1 MENYMCN
8 ENDLFNN
15 PMVESAKKAMDP
27 KHIEDLRIKG
37 ESMYKDIDFEN
48 GTIEHVL
55 EDSFFKLNEELKSGL
70 HPSYLEESELAI
82 LQDKLGDEWYKK
94 YGYVKDD
101 LNDIVT
107 IKK

>member
-48 GTIEHVL
+48 
-55 EDSFFKLNEELKSGL
+55 
-70 HPSYLEESELAI
+70 
-82 LQDKLGDEWYKK
+82 
-94 YGYVKDD
+94 
-101 LNDIVT
+101 
-107 IKK
+107 